1 MKPHGR
7 ALLFGMGR
15 VDGPLPEHYE
25 PWESPVSNPM
35 SPVQSNPLLK
45 TWEDEEGTPERYPI
59 LATTNRLVEHMHAGG
74 MTRNLPWSVE
84 LMPQMFVEMSEELAA
99 EKGITSGDNVV
110 IESVRGEIEAVTV
123 VTKRLRPFQINGQV
137 VHQISMPWHWGYTG
151 LSTGDSA
158 NLLTARVADSNT
170 MIPAYRAFL
179 VRIKKG
185 GM

>member
-7 ALLFGMGR
+7 AHLFGMGR

-35 SPVQSNPLLK
+35 SSVQSNPLLK
-45 TWEDEEGTPERYPI
+45 AWEGEKGAREEFPI
-59 LATTNRLVEHMHAGG
+59 MATTYRVVEHMHGGG

-84 LMPQMFVEMSEELAA
+84 MMPQMFVELGEELAA
-99 EKGITSGDNVV
+99 GEGITSGDSVL
-110 IESVRGEIEAVTV
+110 IESARGKIEAVAI

-137 VHQISMPWHWGYTG
+137 VHQIAMPWHWGYVG

-170 MIPAYRAFL
+170 MIPEYRAFL
-179 VRIKKG
+179 VRVRKG
-185 GM
+185 GA